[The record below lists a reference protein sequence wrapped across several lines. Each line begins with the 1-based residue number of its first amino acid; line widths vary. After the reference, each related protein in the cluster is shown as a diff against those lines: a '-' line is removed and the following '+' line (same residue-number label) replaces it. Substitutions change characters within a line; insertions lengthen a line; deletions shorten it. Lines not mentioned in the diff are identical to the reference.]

1 MPPLNELER
10 EELAVLVQCDGKR
23 SVHEIADMLGMSIG
37 KLLSKI
43 QKHTSPTIAAISG
56 RLLLTA
62 LIAEIRIRFPTR
74 EDAVKRLFEWGVFC
88 GGIWMAESAKPD
100 VLRKLWPKDENP
112 DKICSFIE
120 TIGQVAWYLQA
131 GYVPKVET
139 KVVDFKE
146 GFAVKAVIIDDNP
159 QSTMNID
166 VPYPHAIA
174 AGGYEGAN
182 NSAYN
187 FIEILD
193 KWYALWRPLYRN
205 STRVLV
211 GYTVQRKIPL
221 DL

>member
-131 GYVPKVET
+131 GYVPKV
-139 KVVDFKE
+139 
-146 GFAVKAVIIDDNP
+146 
-159 QSTMNID
+159 
-166 VPYPHAIA
+166 
-174 AGGYEGAN
+174 
-182 NSAYN
+182 
-187 FIEILD
+187 
-193 KWYALWRPLYRN
+193 ALTSRR
-205 STRVLV
+205 
-211 GYTVQRKIPL
+211 
-221 DL
+221 DLLLKQLL